1 MATSTQPIVIDGVTY
16 HPDEIYTRSL
26 LVHGAEPTNFED
38 YKYINVLVN
47 HYNRNPNAGGMA
59 QAEYRYRDLA
69 DLSKFHEHEY
79 PYYLDVKM
87 ITASDRKG
95 RQIQVIVH
103 ADFANAKEMELVPRE
118 RKPKV
123 TPAPTTKV

>member
-1 MATSTQPIVIDGVTY
+1 MANDNQPIVIDGITY
-16 HPDEIYTRSL
+16 HPDEVYTRSL

-59 QAEYRYRDLA
+59 QAEYRYNDLG
-69 DLSKFHEHEY
+69 DLSKFHEKEY

-95 RQIQVIVH
+95 RQVQVIVF
-103 ADFANAKEMELVPRE
+103 ADFANAKEMQLVERE
-118 RKPKV
+118 KKPKGMLSG
-123 TPAPTTKV
+123 TSKA